1 MIGYLVRSIIQLVV
15 FFGVLYII
23 PYAAVVAVLIF
34 IVVACIRQMISADR
48 NVAMGPVATMVF
60 VILGFLGIFWGISF
74 MEKLFANEI
83 FSKLFLMAAF
93 CVPPIFGGYI
103 SRYFV
108 IADRRDYRMNE
119 HFDMLTAPYPYLLM
133 TSGIMRIAIEVI
145 SVIPIDLVN
154 RYAEALNYG
163 IHIGNVMF
171 SVAILMYVV
180 RTAHVFWVNK

>member
-1 MIGYLVRSIIQLVV
+1 MIGYLIRAIIQLVI
-15 FFGVLYII
+15 FLGVLYVI
-23 PYAAVVAVLIF
+23 PYAAAIAVIIF
-34 IVVACIRQMISADR
+34 IIVACIRQMISADR

-108 IADRRDYRMNE
+108 IADRRKYRMNE

-133 TSGIMRIAIEVI
+133 ASGIMRIAIEVV
-145 SVIPIDLVN
+145 SVIPLDIVN
-154 RYAEALNYG
+154 EYAKILNWG
-163 IHIGNVMF
+163 VSLGNFMF
-171 SVAILMYVV
+171 SIALLMYAV
-180 RTAHVFWVNK
+180 RTAHVFWVNR